1 MQPLCQEV
9 GALSLEAHAG
19 VPVLT
24 FPGLAGSGVVAHAIL
39 TRLGGVSLPP
49 FDSLN
54 VSVIGGDDPVAVE
67 ANTTRARAA
76 AGMPAARDVACRQV
90 GGNGAARVDKSY
102 SGDAICADALATS
115 EPGFLLSM
123 AFGDCL
129 PIIIADTRVPAVALV
144 HAGWRGSVAGVAL
157 RAWETLAALGARPE
171 TTTAYLGPA
180 IGPCCYQVGED
191 VARQAHGLGH
201 CGENSLAHRS
211 GVTYLDLAS
220 LNAGLLATAGV
231 AAVRSGVCTS
241 CRHDLFFSHR
251 ADRGRTG
258 RFAVYV
264 GLA

>member
-39 TRLGGVSLPP
+39 TRLGGASLPP

-54 VSVIGGDDPVAVE
+54 VSVIGGDDP
-67 ANTTRARAA
+67 
-76 AGMPAARDVACRQV
+76 G
-90 GGNGAARVDKSY
+90 
-102 SGDAICADALATS
+102 L
-115 EPGFLLSM
+115 LLSM

-129 PIIIADTRVPAVALV
+129 PIILADTRVPAVALV

-191 VARQAHGLGH
+191 VARQARGLGH
-201 CGENSLAHRS
+201 CGEPGLAHGS

-220 LNAGLLATAGV
+220 LDAGLLATAGV

-258 RFAVYV
+258 HFAVYV